1 MHKSSVSTSVV
12 KNIWQFPSVS
22 SLAHFLWVSTYY
34 KYIPINLEVFLN
46 CRGSMA
52 LAHKY
57 SLKFKTSSSDTCWWW
72 LTNFHSKLLPDV
84 WRILRQPLFRNLI
97 RSHFW
102 TKLKWNESYVK
113 RINVVATFLKKFS
126 CVSGIVVI
134 ETAASPCSHF

>member
-52 LAHKY
+52 LTHKY
-57 SLKFKTSSSDTCWWW
+57 SSKFKTSSSDTCWWW
-72 LTNFHSKLLPDV
+72 LTNFHSKLHPDV
-84 WRILRQPLFRNLI
+84 WRILRQPLFRDLI

-102 TKLKWNESYVK
+102 TKLKWVVCQNELILLCSLRSFGMK
-113 RINVVATFLKKFS
+113 FLTS
-126 CVSGIVVI
+126 CWK
-134 ETAASPCSHF
+134 TKMCF